1 MHMERAEFIAVE
13 QTKNDL
19 ILSFALAPSAERSLV
34 LLRSPPYEVL
44 FPEEDRGISIA
55 MVPGDEDDERNLLLS
70 VLWEGSRVE
79 LGSQLRT
86 YVVDI
91 SMVDWRQISA
101 GQALLRKMANDGV
114 VDVRVA

>member
-1 MHMERAEFIAVE
+1 MERAEFIAVE

-44 FPEEDRGISIA
+44 LPEEDRGISIS
-55 MVPGDEDDERNLLLS
+55 MVPGDD
-70 VLWEGSRVE
+70 
-79 LGSQLRT
+79 
-86 YVVDI
+86 
-91 SMVDWRQISA
+91 SA

-114 VDVRVA
+114 VDVRGA